1 MNIKIDSV
9 SLEATGPT
17 VTMNLEAGRTLG
29 IFGPSSS
36 GKSKLLRTIAGL
48 ERPTRGKVKL
58 AEAAAIAEIRGLTRR
73 VSPLSLAKR
82 AAGQGG
88 ATRVAEALSA
98 TRLWDQ
104 KKTSISSFSNAQL
117 AACEIMV
124 ALASPSRILAFDGQ
138 FECLDLWTQ
147 ATVLALMGKRLREG
161 ASLILASNSA
171 QLAGRVD
178 TLVVLKSQ
186 RIVFAGSIQA
196 LERKF
201 PQSEI
206 TIETTHHQGVRALV
220 QPLSLKVEKV
230 QGGIRAQVA
239 EGQNLAA
246 KLLTEGYGDVKAV
259 IWKRPTVEDL
269 LKTLITD

>member
-17 VTMNLEAGRTLG
+17 LTLNLEAGRTLG

-36 GKSKLLRTIAGL
+36 GKSKLLRIIAGL

-58 AEAAAIAEIRGLTRR
+58 AEAAALAEIRVLSRR
-73 VSPLSLAKR
+73 VSPLSIAKR
-82 AAGQGG
+82 EAGPRG

-98 TRLWDQ
+98 TRLWDVR
-104 KKTSISSFSNAQL
+104 KSSISSLSNAQI

-138 FECLDLWTQ
+138 FELLDPWTQ
-147 ATVLALMGKRLREG
+147 TTILALMGKRLREG
-161 ASLILASNSA
+161 ASIVMVSNSVS
-171 QLAGRVD
+171 LAGRVD
-178 TLVVLKSQ
+178 TLIVLKSQ

-206 TIETTHHQGVRALV
+206 TIETMHQQGVRALV
-220 QPLSLKVEKV
+220 QPLSIKVEKV
-230 QGGIRAQVA
+230 HGGIKAQVA
-239 EGQNLAA
+239 EGQSLAA

-269 LKTLITD
+269 LKSLITD